1 MRAKEFIREFTINV
15 PVTVNVPIP
24 ATAFS
29 SEQKPSPP
37 PSSTSGFS
45 SSKPNVVNPGVRYSP
60 DGTAKWSPPLQ
71 QHLDTVK
78 DSVGPSEDDPIEINK
93 EDVYHPPQ
101 LDLKKV
107 LADPNADDSIAT
119 KSQKPSM
126 LG

>member
-24 ATAFS
+24 DTAFAPEPKQTTNAGNS
-29 SEQKPSPP
+29 ASAPAPKHD
-37 PSSTSGFS
+37 
-45 SSKPNVVNPGVRYSP
+45 VVNPGVRYAP

-78 DSVGPSEDDPIEINK
+78 DSVGPSEEDPIEISP
-93 EDVYHPPQ
+93 EDTYHPPH

-107 LADPNADDSIAT
+107 LSTPSTPSSIAT
-119 KSQKPSM
+119 TSQKPSM

>member
-24 ATAFS
+24 DTAFAP
-29 SEQKPSPP
+29 EPKTPAPA
-37 PSSTSGFS
+37 PSSAAP
-45 SSKPNVVNPGVRYSP
+45 SKPEVVNPGVRYAP
-60 DGTAKWSPPLQ
+60 NGTAKWSPPLQ

-78 DSVGPSEDDPIEINK
+78 DSVGPSEEDPIEISP
-93 EDVYHPPQ
+93 EDTYHPPQ

-107 LADPNADDSIAT
+107 LSTPSTTATIAT
-119 KSQKPSM
+119 TSQKPSM